1 MKPKKPKLE
10 HMCNF
15 GNNIF
20 VLSQNIN
27 GLSVYDQA
35 RLTNR
40 FISREIKILTTAVEN
55 DLRRIFAKHGIL
67 LKDYTN
73 DALEVAFAQ
82 LNAKGIEIEVV
93 DRYADTQEQVIYRK
107 GNDPI
112 VINEDGVLS
121 SAVEIVVSY
130 GKDS

>member
-1 MKPKKPKLE
+1 MKPKLE
-10 HMCNF
+10 HMYNF

-93 DRYADTQEQVIYRK
+93 DRYANTQEQVIYRK
-107 GNDPI
+107 GNDPV